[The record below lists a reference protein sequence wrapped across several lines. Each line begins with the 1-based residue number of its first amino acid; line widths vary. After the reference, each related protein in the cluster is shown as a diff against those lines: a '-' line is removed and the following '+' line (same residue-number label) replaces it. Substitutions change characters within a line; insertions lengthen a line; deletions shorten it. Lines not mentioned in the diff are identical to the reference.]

1 MVSDRM
7 LFNMILE
14 KLFSFSAQTRSFV
27 YLIIGAII
35 ISWLIPFPFS
45 FLIILGVV
53 SLALLSLR
61 EKVMSIIGLAK
72 LIAKTF
78 SNRNKSD
85 DYYYCISCGIK
96 HNEISCP
103 KCGSGFKY
111 SIGGG
116 QKRK

>member
-1 MVSDRM
+1 M

-78 SNRNKSD
+78 SNRNNSAD
-85 DYYYCISCGIK
+85 YYYYCISCGIK
-96 HNEISCP
+96 HSEISCP

-111 SIGGG
+111 SIGGR